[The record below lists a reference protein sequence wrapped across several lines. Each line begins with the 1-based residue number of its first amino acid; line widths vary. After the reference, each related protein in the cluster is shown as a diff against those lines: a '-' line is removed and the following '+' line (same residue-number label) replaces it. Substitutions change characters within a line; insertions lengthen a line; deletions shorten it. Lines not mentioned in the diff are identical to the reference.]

1 MFKSKVATQLVE
13 LNLSPETKVSLLY
26 SGGCS
31 CYVHNESEVETA
43 LAETD
48 VVNVFT
54 SLVSKP
60 GLNFTDNYGNNII
73 DSLVNDEW
81 IEREFV
87 DACWDE
93 GNEDTDDSELADTL
107 SKAFND
113 EFYEQDFIE
122 KDVTQYDY
130 KRGFIELTARLNTT
144 VGRILESNVSFAGW
158 KVSVPL
164 KGGTFT
170 LGS

>member
-1 MFKSKVATQLVE
+1 MFENKVVSQLKE

-48 VVNVFT
+48 VINVFT

-81 IEREFV
+81 IERDFV

-93 GNEDTDDSELADTL
+93 GNEDSDDSELADTL
-107 SKAFND
+107 SKVFND
-113 EFYEQDFIE
+113 EFSEQGFIE

-130 KRGFIELTARLNTT
+130 KRGFVELTARLNTT
-144 VGRILESNVSFAGW
+144 VGRILNSNVSLAGW
-158 KVSVPL
+158 KVSVPM

-170 LGS
+170 LNS